1 MTQPSREQRA
11 NGLLAQLPA
20 PEEIGQDWAGFIL
33 DTVLDGVWARPA
45 LPPKSRSMITIAALT
60 ALHRPNELELH
71 IQRGLAAGLTRT
83 EISEIIM
90 HMAVYGGFP
99 VAVEGMRI
107 AREVF
112 DGIDA
117 KGSSREQS

>member
-1 MTQPSREQRA
+1 MAEPSREERSHA
-11 NGLLAQLPA
+11 LLRQLRA

-33 DTVLDGVWARPA
+33 DTVLDGVWERPA
-45 LPPKSRSMITIAALT
+45 LPPKTRSMITIAALT

-71 IQRGLAAGLTRT
+71 IKRGLAAGLSRT

-112 DGIDA
+112 DAADVKA
-117 KGSSREQS
+117 SART

>member
-1 MTQPSREQRA
+1 MSDPGQEKRIA
-11 NGLLAQLPA
+11 DLLARLIA
-20 PEEIGQDWAGFIL
+20 PNEIGRDWGAFVL

-45 LPPKSRSMITIAALT
+45 LSPQIRSMITIAALT

-71 IQRGLAAGLTRT
+71 IRGGIARGLTRE

-112 DGIDA
+112 DSLDA
-117 KGSSREQS
+117 AHS

>member
-1 MTQPSREQRA
+1 MADPTREQRIA
-11 NGLLAQLPA
+11 DLLSRLPA
-20 PEEIGQDWAGFIL
+20 PAEIGQDWAGFIL
-33 DTVLDGVWARPA
+33 DTVLDGVWARPTI
-45 LPPKSRSMITIAALT
+45 PPKVRSMITIAALT

-71 IQRGLAAGLTRT
+71 IRGGLARGLTRE
-83 EISEIIM
+83 EISEVIM

-112 DGIDA
+112 DSVETTAGQA
-117 KGSSREQS
+117 S

>member
-1 MTQPSREQRA
+1 MTQPSREERA
-11 NGLLAQLPA
+11 AALLAQLPA
-20 PEEIGQDWAGFIL
+20 PEEIGQDWAGFIF

-45 LPPKSRSMITIAALT
+45 LPPKTRSMITIAALT

-71 IQRGLAAGLTRT
+71 IRRGLAAGLTRT
-83 EISEIIM
+83 EIGEIVM
-90 HMAVYGGFP
+90 HMAIYGGFP

-112 DGIDA
+112 DSIDA
-117 KGSSREQS
+117 KAASRKQS

>member
-1 MTQPSREQRA
+1 MAEQTREQRA
-11 NGLLAQLPA
+11 EELLTRLPA
-20 PEEIGQDWAGFIL
+20 PTEIGHDWAGFIL

-45 LPPKSRSMITIAALT
+45 IPPKVRSMITIAALT

-71 IQRGLAAGLTRT
+71 IRGGLARGLTRE
-83 EISEIIM
+83 EISEVIM

-112 DGIDA
+112 DAVDA
-117 KGSSREQS
+117 GGPRGN

>member
-1 MTQPSREQRA
+1 MTQPSREQRT

>member
-1 MTQPSREQRA
+1 MADPTREQRIA
-11 NGLLAQLPA
+11 DLLSRLPA
-20 PEEIGQDWAGFIL
+20 PAEIGQDWAGFIL
-33 DTVLDGVWARPA
+33 DTVLDGVWARPTI
-45 LPPKSRSMITIAALT
+45 PPKVRSMITIAALT

-71 IQRGLAAGLTRT
+71 IRGGLARGLTRE
-83 EISEIIM
+83 EISEVIM

-112 DGIDA
+112 DSVDVTNA
-117 KGSSREQS
+117 QAT

>member
-1 MTQPSREQRA
+1 MTEPSREQRQTD
-11 NGLLAQLPA
+11 LLSRLPA
-20 PEEIGQDWAGFIL
+20 PAEIGQDWAGFIL
-33 DTVLDGVWARPA
+33 DTVLDGVWARPGI
-45 LPPKSRSMITIAALT
+45 PPKVRSMITIAALT

-71 IQRGLAAGLTRT
+71 IRGGLARGLTRL
-83 EISEIIM
+83 EVSEVIM

-112 DGIDA
+112 DSVDA
-117 KGSSREQS
+117 GRARGE